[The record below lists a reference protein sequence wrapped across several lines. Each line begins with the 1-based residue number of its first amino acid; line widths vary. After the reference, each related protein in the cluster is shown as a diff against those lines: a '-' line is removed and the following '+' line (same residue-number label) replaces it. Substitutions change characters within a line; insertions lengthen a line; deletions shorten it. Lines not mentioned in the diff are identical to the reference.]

1 MILSAIEILVGFIL
15 LVKGADFL
23 VDGGS
28 NIAKKFHIPEII
40 IGMTIVSVGT
50 SMPEL
55 MVSVNSAMN
64 GLSDISVGNIVGS
77 NIANLFL
84 ILGICAMMRKLPYKK
99 QTKWIESGIAILCTV
114 LFLLFANNGG
124 NNIITRQE
132 GFILIGLCI
141 VFIIYNIIM
150 AKIGEKFDGISE
162 ENSEENSNNISVI
175 KSIIL
180 IIIGCVGLKFGGD
193 FVVNGAT
200 KIAKTFGVTEKLIS
214 LTIVAIGTSLPE
226 LVTSIT
232 ATKKG
237 DVDMA
242 IGNIIGS
249 GIFNI
254 LLIIGIS
261 AILSPIKYST
271 NYNND
276 LLLLLMGTI
285 LFAMFPFIDEK
296 DHMTRRDGTSFFIIY
311 VIYFMNTIYFG
322 LI

>member
-1 MILSAIEILVGFIL
+1 LILSVIGILVGFVL
-15 LVKGADFL
+15 LVKGADVL
-23 VDGGS
+23 VAGGS

-55 MVSVNSAMN
+55 MVSVNSAIN
-64 GLSDISVGNIVGS
+64 GLSDISVGNVIGS
-77 NIANLFL
+77 NISNLFL
-84 ILGICAMMRKLPYKK
+84 ILGVCAMMRKLPYKR
-99 QTKWIESGIAILCTV
+99 QTKWIESGIAILCTS

-162 ENSEENSNNISVI
+162 ENSENDTNISVL

-200 KIAKTFGVTEKLIS
+200 KIAKIFGVTEKLIS

-261 AILSPIKYST
+261 AILSPIKYAT

-296 DHMTRRDGTSFFIIY
+296 DNMTRRDGTSFFIIY